1 MFRIAA
7 LFVLLTMTV
16 PATAEHHDIK
26 GEQDGVSFDYTAK
39 LDSNRNLILRGT
51 YTNTGEPFL
60 FTVNPVGH
68 VDGWVGENPVSFDV
82 ARKLRDRAV
91 AELGASDDLALVDSA
106 VAR

>member
-16 PATAEHHDIK
+16 PAAAERHDIQ
-26 GEQDGVSFDYTAK
+26 GERDGISFDYTAE
-39 LDSNRNLILRGT
+39 LDSNHNLVLRGT
-51 YTNTGEPFL
+51 YTDTGEPFL
-60 FTVNPVGH
+60 FTVNQVGH

-91 AELGASDDLALVDSA
+91 ADLGSDDLALANGA